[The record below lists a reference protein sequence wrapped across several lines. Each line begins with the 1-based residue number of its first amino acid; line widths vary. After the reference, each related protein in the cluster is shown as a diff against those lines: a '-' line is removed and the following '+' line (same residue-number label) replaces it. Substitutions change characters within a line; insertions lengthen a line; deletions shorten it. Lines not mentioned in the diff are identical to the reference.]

1 MTTSLLFLDI
11 ESLGVTPG
19 VAVWE
24 VAARRVENGRS
35 VGSMSVFVQHDP
47 RARDADYPDSMAD
60 DYAARYDH
68 RQAVTAAEVLARLHN
83 FAEGRV
89 IVCGSNPSFD
99 MQHLEHLAVTFG
111 VDVPPWHYHPLD
123 IPTLVHGYLLGKGIA
138 PAQPWT
144 SEFMSRCVGVDPRDY
159 GRHTAMGDVEW
170 ACAMW
175 QAVSS

>member
-1 MTTSLLFLDI
+1 
-11 ESLGVTPG
+11 LGVTPG

-47 RARDADYPDSMAD
+47 QARDDDYPEPMAD
-60 DYAARYDH
+60 DYAARYD
-68 RQAVTAAEVLARLHN
+68 RLTASPAEVVLSRVSKY
-83 FAEGRV
+83 AEGRA
-89 IVCGSNPSFD
+89 IVCGSNPYFD
-99 MQHLEHLAVTFG
+99 MTHLEKLAADNG
-111 VDVPPWHYHPLD
+111 IEAPPWHYHPLD

-159 GRHTAMGDVEW
+159 GRHTAAGDVEW
-170 ACAMW
+170 TYAMW
-175 QAVSS
+175 LAIGGDS